1 MAHRSKS
8 TFNKRQREAQRIERR
23 QEKEARKQ
31 QRKEHRISPDS
42 PEAIGSVEELLPEMP
57 ATPASLPT
65 DFPPVR
71 Y

>member
-8 TFNKRQREAQRIERR
+8 TFNKRQREAQRVERR

-31 QRKEHRISPDS
+31 ARREHKISPDS

-57 ATPASLPT
+57 AAPSSLRT